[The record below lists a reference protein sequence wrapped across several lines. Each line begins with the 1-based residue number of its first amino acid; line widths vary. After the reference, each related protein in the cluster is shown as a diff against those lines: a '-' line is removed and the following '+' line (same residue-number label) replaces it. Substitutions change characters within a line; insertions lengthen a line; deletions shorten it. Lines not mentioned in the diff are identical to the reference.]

1 MKVKSVEGSTI
12 IEDKGSGPK
21 YSEHTWLIRGEHE
34 EGLYLCVDSYKSYI
48 SKKKDEVARRS
59 KGYFLGKCRQLPP
72 PQSPPARITQ
82 RHQELPHFDMFRF
95 PCRHISLLSAV
106 SQTES
111 HRE

>member
-1 MKVKSVEGSTI
+1 MRTDYICV
-12 IEDKGSGPK
+12 
-21 YSEHTWLIRGEHE
+21 
-34 EGLYLCVDSYKSYI
+34 LYDSYKSYI
-48 SKKKDEVARRS
+48 SKKKDEVARRLKDIS
-59 KGYFLGKCRQLPP
+59 WENVDGCHP